1 MYLLSYPLTLP
12 LSQSTKPMLGKETL
26 LESIAGKNRGVLA
39 TEQDRQAILGAI
51 AQLEDRNPTPRPLE
65 AGDKLQGNWR
75 LLYTSSQ
82 ELLGIDRF
90 PLLSL
95 GQVYQY
101 ISVPDAMIYNVA
113 EVNGLPY
120 LEGLVS
126 VVARFE
132 VVSERRVDVKF
143 ERLILGAQRLIGY
156 RACEDYIEQIR
167 AGQRFAALDL
177 RLNPQNQQGWLEITY
192 LDDDLRIGR
201 GNEGNVFVLTR
212 VR

>member
-1 MYLLSYPLTLP
+1 
-12 LSQSTKPMLGKETL
+12 MLGKETL
-26 LESIAGKNRGVLA
+26 LEAIAGKNRGVLA

-51 AQLEDRNPTPRPLE
+51 AQLEDRTPTPRPLE
-65 AGDKLQGNWR
+65 VGDKLQGNWR

-101 ISVPDAMIYNVA
+101 ISIADAMIYNVA
-113 EVNGLPY
+113 EVSGLPY

-132 VVSERRVDVKF
+132 AVSERRVDVRF

-156 RACEDYIEQIR
+156 RTCEDYIEQIR
-167 AGQRFAALDL
+167 AGQQFTALDV
-177 RLNPQNQQGWLEITY
+177 RLNAQNQQGWLEITY